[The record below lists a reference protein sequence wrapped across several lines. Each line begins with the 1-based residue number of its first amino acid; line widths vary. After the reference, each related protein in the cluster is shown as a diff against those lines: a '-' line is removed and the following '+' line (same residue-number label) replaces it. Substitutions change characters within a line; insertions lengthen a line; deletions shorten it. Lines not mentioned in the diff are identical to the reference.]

1 MRPEHAQQIETTDRN
16 GGESKEREGQG
27 RVGYEEIES
36 DVCGHFSGQC
46 CWDICFFSHFDD
58 PSTQTIRPYRSDDR
72 DQAYT
77 TKVNTP
83 AP

>member
-1 MRPEHAQQIETTDRN
+1 MPNRSKQQIATEVRA
-16 GGESKEREGQG
+16 KREGVAG
-27 RVGYEEIES
+27 EGEYEEIES
-36 DVCGHFSGQC
+36 DVCGHFSGQS
-46 CWDICFFSHFDD
+46 CWDVCFFSHFDD